1 MDLRGAL
8 AAPARAHEKHKSESP
23 VFSVSDLTF
32 WHSIGGCVPDRFEV
46 AYSPWFIGRNVIAR
60 IYQQPDLSSPCL
72 LTTVA

>member
-8 AAPARAHEKHKSESP
+8 AAPARAHEKHKSELP

-32 WHSIGGCVPDRFEV
+32 WLVSVDMCPTDLRWCTH
-46 AYSPWFIGRNVIAR
+46 PWFIGRNVIAR